1 MAESLNMSGRW
12 LVQAVRKVSAVR
24 TQFAPVRSKRCR
36 AFKLAPVT
44 AVVIVTLG
52 SGLLSACSE
61 LMQSPRQKV
70 VRDAHAA
77 VCEKRDIMAMGPFL
91 TEKSQPALKLMGSM
105 AELGKLF
112 GANASDRLAIECQ
125 TGAGFEF
132 LEEVKVTETRYVVRT
147 RSRGSAEVTE
157 YIVVQ
162 EAGQW
167 KIMLGGK

>member
-1 MAESLNMSGRW
+1 MTVQGFRREEAKVMALSPPLPLVKSERRRAVSLIRLAV
-12 LVQAVRKVSAVR
+12 LVV
-24 TQFAPVRSKRCR
+24 
-36 AFKLAPVT
+36 
-44 AVVIVTLG
+44 VTLV

-61 LMQSPRQKV
+61 LTQSPRQKV

-77 VCEKRDIMAMGPFL
+77 VCERRDIMAMAPYL

-105 AELGKLF
+105 AELGKIF
-112 GANASDRLAIECQ
+112 GANASDRLAVECQ

-132 LEEVKVTETRYVVRT
+132 LEEVKVTETRYIVRT
-147 RSRGSAEVTE
+147 KSRGSTEVTE

>member
-1 MAESLNMSGRW
+1 MVGRIFLRGYVEAMALHPPLALAKSERRRVVSLIPLAVL
-12 LVQAVRKVSAVR
+12 LVA
-24 TQFAPVRSKRCR
+24 
-36 AFKLAPVT
+36 
-44 AVVIVTLG
+44 TLL

-61 LMQSPRQKV
+61 LIQTPRQKV

-77 VCEKRDIMAMGPFL
+77 VCEKRDVMAMAPFL

-105 AELGKLF
+105 AELGAIF

-147 RSRGSAEVTE
+147 KSRGSSKVSE

-162 EAGQW
+162 EGGQW
-167 KIMLGGK
+167 KIVLGGK